1 MPKNRSQKYQQTKIS
16 TLTISL
22 MKNIKIK
29 FIFLIIVNNNKI
41 AQVVEIHQIK
51 PNYSINTESSKKNG
65 EPKFK
70 YFKILNYFF

>member
-1 MPKNRSQKYQQTKIS
+1 MSQKYHQTKIS

-22 MKNIKIK
+22 IKKIKIK
-29 FIFLIIVNNNKI
+29 VIFLIIVNNNNKI